1 MSNSSE
7 SLLELQEQ
15 RDFLL
20 NSLRDLEREHKFGDI
35 DDQDYES
42 LRKEYVSRAAA
53 VIKQIEKVTTQSQF
67 VAESNAGAADAS
79 NKRNLRRTLVTL
91 CIVLAVAGASGWFV
105 AQQSGQRLA
114 GDSLAGSIEDSTAS
128 IL

>member
-7 SLLELQEQ
+7 SLAELQEQ

-53 VIKQIEKVTTQSQF
+53 VIKQIEKATTQSQS
-67 VAESNAGAADAS
+67 VVESSVEAPDVPK
-79 NKRNLRRTLVTL
+79 KRDFLSTLLV
-91 CIVLAVAGASGWFV
+91 V
-105 AQQSGQRLA
+105 
-114 GDSLAGSIEDSTAS
+114 
-128 IL
+128 

>member
-7 SLLELQEQ
+7 SLAELREQ

-53 VIKQIEKVTTQSQF
+53 VIKHIEKATTQSQS
-67 VAESNAGAADAS
+67 VAESSVAVNDLPK
-79 NKRNLRRTLVTL
+79 KRNLRRTFITL
-91 CIVLAVAGASGWFV
+91 LIV
-105 AQQSGQRLA
+105 
-114 GDSLAGSIEDSTAS
+114 
-128 IL
+128 

>member
-7 SLLELQEQ
+7 LLAELQEQ

-53 VIKQIEKVTTQSQF
+53 VIKQIEKATTQSQS
-67 VAESNAGAADAS
+67 VSSRVSQHRMCRRSEIYGA
-79 NKRNLRRTLVTL
+79 R
-91 CIVLAVAGASGWFV
+91 
-105 AQQSGQRLA
+105 
-114 GDSLAGSIEDSTAS
+114 SL
-128 IL
+128 L

>member
-7 SLLELQEQ
+7 SLAELQEQ

-42 LRKEYVSRAAA
+42 LRKEYVSRAAS
-53 VIKQIEKVTTQSQF
+53 VIKQIEKATTQSQF
-67 VAESNAGAADAS
+67 VADASVAAIDVS

-91 CIVLAVAGASGWFV
+91 FIVLVVAGSSGWFV

-114 GDSLAGSIEDSTAS
+114 GD
-128 IL
+128 

>member
-7 SLLELQEQ
+7 SLVELQEQ

-53 VIKQIEKVTTQSQF
+53 VIKQ
-67 VAESNAGAADAS
+67 
-79 NKRNLRRTLVTL
+79 
-91 CIVLAVAGASGWFV
+91 
-105 AQQSGQRLA
+105 
-114 GDSLAGSIEDSTAS
+114 
-128 IL
+128 

>member
-7 SLLELQEQ
+7 SLAELQEQ

-42 LRKEYVSRAAA
+42 LRKEYVSRDAA
-53 VIKQIEKVTTQSQF
+53 VIKQIEKATTQSLS
-67 VAESNAGAADAS
+67 VVESSFEAPD
-79 NKRNLRRTLVTL
+79 VP
-91 CIVLAVAGASGWFV
+91 
-105 AQQSGQRLA
+105 
-114 GDSLAGSIEDSTAS
+114 
-128 IL
+128 

>member
-7 SLLELQEQ
+7 SLAELQEQ

-53 VIKQIEKVTTQSQF
+53 VIKQIEKTTTQSQSD
-67 VAESNAGAADAS
+67 AESSVAAPDVPK
-79 NKRNLRRTLVTL
+79 KRNLRRN
-91 CIVLAVAGASGWFV
+91 
-105 AQQSGQRLA
+105 
-114 GDSLAGSIEDSTAS
+114 DS
-128 IL
+128 